1 MSQIY
6 EAVQTIPHFQS
17 MIYFSDHSEATDQG
31 LGHDSSNFI
40 WPMTYIP
47 FYMAFSSDYE
57 KAHPETYQTLQNHTS
72 AYFTNDLIFNT
83 LMGIMHIRA
92 NDFYE
97 PENDI
102 SSSAYDTNA
111 SRFMTLYGKRKI
123 IEHE

>member
-1 MSQIY
+1 
-6 EAVQTIPHFQS
+6 
-17 MIYFSDHSEATDQG
+17 
-31 LGHDSSNFI
+31 
-40 WPMTYIP
+40 
-47 FYMAFSSDYE
+47 
-57 KAHPETYQTLQNHTS
+57 
-72 AYFTNDLIFNT
+72 
-83 LMGIMHIRA
+83 MGIMHIRA

>member
-1 MSQIY
+1 
-6 EAVQTIPHFQS
+6 
-17 MIYFSDHSEATDQG
+17 MIYFSDHSEAADQG

-57 KAHPETYQTLQNHTS
+57 KTHPETYQTLQNHTS

>member
-1 MSQIY
+1 M
-6 EAVQTIPHFQS
+6 FS
-17 MIYFSDHSEATDQG
+17 MCNTCIVILH
-31 LGHDSSNFI
+31 
-40 WPMTYIP
+40 
-47 FYMAFSSDYE
+47 
-57 KAHPETYQTLQNHTS
+57 QTLQNHTS

-97 PENDI
+97 SENDI

>member
-1 MSQIY
+1 MLD
-6 EAVQTIPHFQS
+6 
-17 MIYFSDHSEATDQG
+17 SDP
-31 LGHDSSNFI
+31 LGHL
-40 WPMTYIP
+40 P
-47 FYMAFSSDYE
+47 
-57 KAHPETYQTLQNHTS
+57 HHLQEERLQCF
-72 AYFTNDLIFNT
+72 AVELYFTNDLIFNT